1 MLTTPA
7 WPQWPMLRRAPSL
20 SHASISNDLHRAVT
34 VHRGVP
40 DHRSRKRWFTPAAV
54 KIVDEGLDELRAIVG
69 PRSADLIR
77 VSLWACLERC
87 ERGAAGA
94 GGDAS
99 ARVLGEYG
107 FTVCCPPGPAD
118 CRTMVASRTG
128 GQEPC
133 GQVRAGYLP
142 HRSEPGTRR
151 ALHQGGCD
159 PSRDDHGPATD
170 GASVRHYEAVAIPP
184 GMITDYGE
192 SPSTARSPL
201 LRSLH

>member
-77 VSLWACLERC
+77 VALWACLERC
-87 ERGAAGA
+87 ERAAVLGGFTSAAQVRTNLTCLGDRPAAQLIARARAGLAAVQARLHSGGEVFLHEQAGA
-94 GGDAS
+94 
-99 ARVLGEYG
+99 
-107 FTVCCPPGPAD
+107 PP
-118 CRTMVASRTG
+118 
-128 GQEPC
+128 
-133 GQVRAGYLP
+133 
-142 HRSEPGTRR
+142 
-151 ALHQGGCD
+151 
-159 PSRDDHGPATD
+159 
-170 GASVRHYEAVAIPP
+170 
-184 GMITDYGE
+184 
-192 SPSTARSPL
+192 
-201 LRSLH
+201 